1 MAYAVQPGMMTV
13 HHGQPQQ
20 AMSGRAVEGTL
31 ASAPQF
37 RNAAQARAYQQQ
49 QVQQQQ
55 QQQQQMQMQMQM
67 QMQAQ
72 AAGYPHQAQMMPPG
86 TVLINGYP
94 TASPAHPT
102 SASPYGVAY
111 IPGSTHYYDPSSS
124 QHQQPVAGPSHIP
137 VASSSTGQQTPAMMH
152 RGEAV
157 QMAVPPGMTLQPT
170 SQGRMIVVPLPV
182 PVPGS
187 NPASVHPDAS
197 RGHSGTPHSQPTPRP
212 QGTPMMGQAG
222 PNGRIPPHLNGE
234 VLSSALSQAPLEHP
248 TTGVGGHYMMAG
260 DPNAQPDEIVM
271 IDGQAY
277 SARAVREQ
285 QMMHRQM
292 VLQQQQE
299 EQLKQHELNMRQRE
313 MDDEEDEQAEAELR
327 MQAMQRQ
334 AQMQV
339 QAQARAQ
346 QQHLL
351 AERERERVVQIQ
363 QEQHRQQQQQMHAQQ
378 QQQMQLQQQQ
388 QQQAQHGLT
397 PAGFETARQQM
408 IVGHGQQ
415 TPGQTGI
422 VSTPQPQPGQFQTFR
437 TQPHVAGSTVVPVQ
451 TEAQIQQ
458 MREKQAQQMREV
470 QMRHQSHM
478 QQELQRRQQQGQEA
492 QGGRTQIT
500 KAEAMAMR
508 DRERE
513 RLSAL
518 PSERPAEMMDRAV
531 PGDPGRIISTSMPM
545 GPPAPASSIAQ
556 STRSATQTQAGSAV
570 RLAQM
575 QLQAGL
581 GLGMPVAPHK
591 RDPSE
596 QPSPAAYPPPRA
608 ISMVVHDNT
617 AQGASQTTQSDMKPA
632 RSQRGSVVPSTRN
645 GQGQVEQSVEREV
658 SSVGRCQ
665 AWPTLMQ
672 AIEFTSSS
680 TRNSLMLLSFYRVA
694 SRSDW
699 RMMRVW

>member
-1 MAYAVQPGMMTV
+1 MAYAAQSGMMAV

-20 AMSGRAVEGTL
+20 VMQGRAVEGTV

-49 QVQQQQ
+49 QIQHQQQVQQQQ
-55 QQQQQMQMQMQM
+55 QMQQQQQIQMQMQM

-72 AAGYPHQAQMMPPG
+72 AAGYPHQAQMMAPG
-86 TVLINGYP
+86 SVLINGYP
-94 TASPAHPT
+94 AASAVHPT
-102 SASPYGVAY
+102 AANPYGVAY
-111 IPGSTHYYDPSSS
+111 SPTVAHYFDLSTPH
-124 QHQQPVAGPSHIP
+124 HQQAVAGPSHIP
-137 VASSSTGQQTPAMMH
+137 VASSSTGQQTPAVMH

-222 PNGRIPPHLNGE
+222 PNGRIPPHPNSE
-234 VLSSALSQAPLEHP
+234 VLGSALSQAPLEHP
-248 TTGVGGHYMMAG
+248 TTGVGGHYVMAG
-260 DPNAQPDEIVM
+260 DPNGQPDEIVM

-334 AQMQV
+334 AQMQM

-351 AERERERVVQIQ
+351 AERERERAVQVQ
-363 QEQHRQQQQQMHAQQ
+363 LEQHRQHQQQMHAQQ
-378 QQQMQLQQQQ
+378 QQQIQLQQQQ
-388 QQQAQHGLT
+388 QAQQGRIQAGLET
-397 PAGFETARQQM
+397 PRQRM
-408 IVGHGQQ
+408 MVGHGQQ
-415 TPGQTGI
+415 TPSQTGI
-422 VSTPQPQPGQFQTFR
+422 TSTPQAQAGQFQTFR
-437 TQPHVAGSTVVPVQ
+437 AASHMAGSPVVPVQ

-458 MREKQAQQMREV
+458 MREMQAQQMREV

-478 QQELQRRQQQGQEA
+478 QQEMQQRQQQGQEVP
-492 QGGRTQIT
+492 QGRTQIT

-508 DRERE
+508 DRER
-513 RLSAL
+513 LSVL
-518 PSERPAEMMDRAV
+518 PSERPAEMALRAA
-531 PGDPGRIISTSMPM
+531 PGEPGRIISTPMPM

-581 GLGMPVAPHK
+581 GLGMPVVPHK

-596 QPSPAAYPPPRA
+596 QLSPTAYPPPRA
-608 ISMVVHDNT
+608 ISMVVRDDASQGT
-617 AQGASQTTQSDMKPA
+617 AQTA
-632 RSQRGSVVPSTRN
+632 RNDVRSAQSQRGSVVPTIRD
-645 GQGQVEQSVEREV
+645 GRQQVEQSVERDV
-658 SSVGRCQ
+658 SNGGPRHH
-665 AWPTLMQ
+665 
-672 AIEFTSSS
+672 
-680 TRNSLMLLSFYRVA
+680 
-694 SRSDW
+694 
-699 RMMRVW
+699 